1 MAIVQTAGRE
11 VLGAMVRNP
20 KISAKMG
27 NKMNEGMVAPYKKL
41 LHQRSQKRD
50 LTNSEARHPVLSP
63 DALLFVRKEAV

>member
-27 NKMNEGMVAPYKKL
+27 NKMNEGMVAPYKK
-41 LHQRSQKRD
+41 
-50 LTNSEARHPVLSP
+50 
-63 DALLFVRKEAV
+63 ALASAQPKEGLDK